1 MVGLIYMCLACLI
14 TLCVAIIGDK
24 FTVKAY
30 KMMKGFKPRGKVI
43 MIAFGCHLELYV
55 ALMLANLLLAFFW
68 LFTLKGNRPQMT
80 LAPGHN

>member
-55 ALMLANLLLAFFW
+55 ALMLGKSPACILLAVYIE
-68 LFTLKGNRPQMT
+68 RQ
-80 LAPGHN
+80 